1 MKNFIKILI
10 VFFSIGMTLQGF
22 AQEEEKNGPK
32 IKFEEESHSFGDVKQ
47 GEKVSH
53 KFTFKNTGNQPLV
66 LSNVLSSC
74 GCTVTEWPKEPIQPG
89 KSSEIEV
96 KFNSTNRMGKENK
109 VITIFSNAITPQTRI
124 KITATV
130 VES

>member
-10 VFFSIGMTLQGF
+10 VFFSMGISLQSF

-32 IKFEEESHSFGDVKQ
+32 IKFEEESHNFGEVKQ

-74 GCTVTEWPKEPIQPG
+74 GCTVTDWPKEPVQPG

-109 VITIFSNAITPQTRI
+109 VITIFSNAVTPQTRI
-124 KITATV
+124 KITANV
-130 VES
+130 VDS